1 MEYRSDA
8 DISGSRVRRRGG
20 GGGMGGGR
28 RGGPIAVGGGIG
40 GVIILVLMLLF
51 GGGGGLGDLF
61 GAPQQGQPQQQQQQG
76 GELNCETAADIEQ
89 NRDCRFA
96 AYDVALENYW
106 SSAFTEGFQPVSAL
120 NLFTGQISTACGTG
134 SSEMGPFYC
143 PGDQGIYVDD
153 VFMGRLLEQLG
164 TTRSDAAELY
174 IIGHEYGHHISNLT
188 GDMQKA
194 RSGGNDTGPRSG
206 AVRLELQ
213 ADCYA
218 GVFFK
223 NTMEDPQ
230 SPIESV
236 TQDDLN
242 RIVDAARAV
251 GDDHIQQQQGGRV
264 VPESWTHGSSKMR
277 QYWVAKGFQSGDPN
291 TCDTF
296 NTNDLGE

>member
-1 MEYRSDA
+1 MEYRADA

-20 GGGMGGGR
+20 GGGGMGGGR
-28 RGGPIAVGGGIG
+28 GPIAVGGGIG
-40 GVIILVLMLLF
+40 GLIILVLMLLF
-51 GGGGGLGDLF
+51 GGGGLGDILGG
-61 GAPQQGQPQQQQQQG
+61 GAPQGQPQQQQGQPQT
-76 GELNCETAADIEQ
+76 ECKTAADIEQ
-89 NRDCRFA
+89 NRDCRWD
-96 AYDVALENYW
+96 AYDVALEKYW
-106 SSAFTEGFQPVSAL
+106 SSAFSSGFKPISAL
-120 NLFTGQISTACGTG
+120 NLFTGQVATACGTG
-134 SSEMGPFYC
+134 SSQMGPFYC
-143 PGDQGIYVDD
+143 PGDTGIYVDD
-153 VFMGRLLEQLG
+153 VFMARLLEQLG

-213 ADCYA
+213 SDCYA

-223 NTMEDPQ
+223 NTMNDPE
-230 SPIESV
+230 SPIETV

-277 QYWVAKGFQSGDPN
+277 QYWVAKGFQSGDPS

>member
-40 GVIILVLMLLF
+40 GVISLVLMLLF

-174 IIGHEYGHHISNLT
+174 IIGHEYGHHISYLT
-188 GDMQKA
+188 PA
-194 RSGGNDTGPRSG
+194 CSSRTPWRIRSRPSNP
-206 AVRLELQ
+206 
-213 ADCYA
+213 
-218 GVFFK
+218 
-223 NTMEDPQ
+223 
-230 SPIESV
+230 
-236 TQDDLN
+236 
-242 RIVDAARAV
+242 
-251 GDDHIQQQQGGRV
+251 
-264 VPESWTHGSSKMR
+264 
-277 QYWVAKGFQSGDPN
+277 
-291 TCDTF
+291 
-296 NTNDLGE
+296 

>member
-1 MEYRSDA
+1 MEFRGGS

-40 GVIILVLMLLF
+40 GLILVVLMMIF
-51 GGGGGLGDLF
+51 GGGSLGDLF
-61 GAPQQGQPQQQQQQG
+61 GAPQTQPEQQQPRGDQNTQ
-76 GELNCETAADIEQ
+76 CRTAADIEE
-89 NRDCRFA
+89 NRDCRWD
-96 AYDVALENYW
+96 AYDVALERYW
-106 SSAFTEGFQPVSAL
+106 SSAFTEGFQPISAL
-120 NLFTGQISTACGTG
+120 NLYSGQIQTACGTG
-134 SSEMGPFYC
+134 QSEMGPFYC
-143 PGDQGIYVDD
+143 PGDQGIYIDD
-153 VFMGRLLEQLG
+153 AFMGKLLEQLG

-174 IIGHEYGHHISNLT
+174 ITGHEYGHHISYLT

-223 NTMEDPQ
+223 NTTEDPE
-230 SPIESV
+230 SPIEKV

-291 TCDTF
+291 ACDTF
-296 NTNDLGE
+296 NTDDLGE